1 MAETKSSLKK
11 TTDSPYYKLV
21 FGLVKLIFGSKPK
34 PEFILNGFENIKAP
48 YVIIS
53 NPESFNDF
61 YYLYQLAKKD
71 KPLFVIN
78 RYYTTM
84 PFLRFLSK
92 RIGMIPKKIFYDDM
106 SSPLRIMRTLKRGT
120 PVIIYPD
127 PRLCFEGRTN
137 YIVEKG
143 GAFFKRL
150 GVDIVLCQVNGA
162 YFEKPKWRKTRYRTP
177 VSVTVKRVLKPA
189 ELQHMTGEEIDN
201 LIVDNISNNVYA
213 NPLTTYPQKDKA
225 EGLHNILYRCCKC
238 DGLYTTA
245 SSGNNITCS
254 KCGKTFTIGDDYKF
268 TEEPRTICDWY
279 DHIREVE
286 TKGIRDID
294 LEMDVTSVIYSS
306 TGKKRKENGHC
317 RLTYDGISYKSDNAE
332 FTYKTGDKL
341 KAMIFTSGKHI
352 ELYYND
358 EMYFMTPVTERR
370 QNIRWALMVDII
382 RDMKMAEKEG

>member
-1 MAETKSSLKK
+1 MAEAKSMKK

-34 PEFILNGFENIKAP
+34 PEFILNGFDKVKAP
-48 YVIIS
+48 YVIVS
-53 NPESFNDF
+53 NHESFNDF
-61 YYLYQLAKKD
+61 YYLYQLAKRD
-71 KPLFVIN
+71 KPLFVVN

-84 PFLRFLSK
+84 PFLKFLNK
-92 RIGMIPKKIFYDDM
+92 RVGMIPKKIFFDDM
-106 SSPLRIMRTLKRGT
+106 SSPVRIMRTLKKGT

-127 PRLCFEGRTN
+127 PRLCFDGRTN
-137 YIVEKG
+137 YIVGKG

-189 ELQHMTGEEIDN
+189 ELQHMTGEEIDK

-245 SSGNNITCS
+245 SNGNNITCS

-268 TEEPRTICDWY
+268 IEEPRTICDWY

-286 TKGIRDID
+286 TKGIKYIN

-317 RLTYDGISYKSDNAE
+317 RLTFDGISYKSDNAE

-341 KAMIFTSGKHI
+341 KAMVFTSGKHI

-370 QNIRWALMVDII
+370 QGIRWALMVDII
-382 RDMKMAEKEG
+382 RDKKMAENPS